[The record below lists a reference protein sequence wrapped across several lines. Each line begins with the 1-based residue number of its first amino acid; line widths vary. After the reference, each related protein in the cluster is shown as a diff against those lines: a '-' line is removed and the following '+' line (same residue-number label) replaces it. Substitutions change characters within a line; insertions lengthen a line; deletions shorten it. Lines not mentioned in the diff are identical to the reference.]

1 MSNDRNTGN
10 FLKGRGAQVN
20 TKNRFLQQEL
30 VTKFIEGLDEPL
42 ELNHSTEYHI
52 ENPKKIVNK
61 VVSPDIPLDFSL
73 NPYQG
78 CEHGCIYCYARPTHN
93 YWGYSAG
100 IDFESKILVK
110 PGAPELLEK
119 ELRKK
124 SWKPAPIMLSGN
136 TDCYQPA
143 ERKFEI
149 TRKLLEVILKF
160 KNPVGIITKSQL
172 ILRDLDLLKQLA
184 ELNLVHVMVSITTL
198 DENLRLKLEPRT
210 ATSANRLKVVEI
222 LNSNG
227 IPAGVMVAPVIPGLN
242 SHEIPVIV
250 EAAAKSGAKG
260 AGMTIVRLN
269 DEVESIFLDWVQKTF
284 PDRAE
289 KIINHIAACHG
300 GQLSDKRF
308 GLRMKGQGNEASMI
322 HQLFKSSVKKYLP
335 DRSFPEYN
343 LDAFYR
349 PPLNGQLELFGE

>member
-1 MSNDRNTGN
+1 MMNDRNTGN
-10 FLKGRGAQVN
+10 LLKGRGAQMN
-20 TKNRFLQQEL
+20 IRNRFLQQEL

-52 ENPKKIVNK
+52 ENPKKIINK

-93 YWGYSAG
+93 YWGYNAG
-100 IDFESKILVK
+100 MDFESKILVK
-110 PGAPELLEK
+110 PDAPRLLEA
-119 ELRKK
+119 EFRKK
-124 SWKPAPIMLSGN
+124 SWKPAPVMLSGN

-149 TRKLLEVILKF
+149 TRKLLEVALKF

-172 ILRDLDLLKQLA
+172 ILRDLDLITQLA
-184 ELNLVHVMVSITTL
+184 QLNLVHVMVSLTTL
-198 DENLRLKLEPRT
+198 DENLRQKLEPRT
-210 ATSANRLKVVEI
+210 ATSVNRLKVVEI
-222 LNSNG
+222 LNSNEIPTG
-227 IPAGVMVAPVIPGLN
+227 IMVAPVIPGLN
-242 SHEIPVIV
+242 SHEIPAIV
-250 EAAAKSGAKG
+250 EVAASAGARG

-269 DEVESIFLDWVQKTF
+269 DEVESIFLDWLQKTF

-289 KIINHIAACHG
+289 KVINLIASCHG

-322 HQLFKSSVKKYLP
+322 NQMFKSSVKKHLSE
-335 DRSFPEYN
+335 RGFPEYN
-343 LDAFYR
+343 LTIFHR